1 MTAIMPESTTTDPN
15 TWGEILA
22 TYAKLD
28 RGRQERMLEYCAQL
42 TIEQGCERTGNIGDV
57 VRAMREGVGA
67 TVTELAQAAGIR
79 HPSIVSIEGGRGTTV
94 SERQD
99 ISAGIAWLALE
110 RIRADDALLVTNG
123 LRTATA

>member
-1 MTAIMPESTTTDPN
+1 MTALMPDSTTTDPS

-42 TIEQGCERTGNIGDV
+42 TIEQGCERTGSIGDA

-67 TVTELAQAAGIR
+67 TVTDLSQAAGIR
-79 HPSIVSIEGGRGTTV
+79 RPSIVSIELGRGTTV

-110 RIRADDALLVTNG
+110 RIGTDDALLVTNG
-123 LRTATA
+123 VRSATA

>member
-1 MTAIMPESTTTDPN
+1 MTAIMPDKTTTDPS
-15 TWGEILA
+15 TWGGILA
-22 TYAKLD
+22 TYANLD

-42 TIEQGCERTGNIGDV
+42 TIEHGCERTGHIGDV

-79 HPSIVSIEGGRGTTV
+79 RPSIVSIELGRETTV

-110 RIRADDALLVTNG
+110 RIRADEALLFTNDV
-123 LRTATA
+123 RTATA